1 VANVSQGTT
10 VTWGGT
16 SFGEVVSVSVDAVQ
30 ADTLE
35 ITPKSNKTKI
45 KWYYAADRDNG
56 TVSVTCRSTTNYQIA
71 SVGLTAALSIG
82 SPGVSWSFPVAIYQ
96 GMAWSASV
104 GELQTY
110 TVTFKL
116 GG

>member
-1 VANVSQGTT
+1 MANVSQGTT
-10 VTWGGT
+10 VTWNGV
-16 SFGEVVSVSVDAVQ
+16 SFGEVVSVSVDGVQ
-30 ADTLE
+30 ADTVE
-35 ITPKSNKTKI
+35 ITPRSSVDRI
-45 KWYYAADRDNG
+45 KWFYAADRDNG
-56 TVSVTCRSTTNYQIA
+56 TVSLTCRSTANYQIA
-71 SVGLTAALSIG
+71 SVGLTAALLIT